1 MLKFV
6 KSLLAV
12 SLIIALIAG
21 CANGAPNPVTPED
34 PEPEP
39 SPGAQSPAAPDTPDE
54 PDPPPVPAEP
64 VELQFWH
71 HMEGVSAEGIAA
83 IVDLFNETIGAERNI
98 TVEHSFHGW
107 NMGEKLNTLA
117 QANDWR
123 NFPDV
128 AQLSSGAIPQVMD
141 YDMLVTTDEM
151 WDASEEIILSRDK
164 IVPTAARTF
173 AYMGK
178 QIGIPFSNSAILL
191 YYNKDAFVEVG
202 LDPDRPP
209 ETIAEMAEFASKL
222 MVESGRDERN
232 GLVVQVG
239 RYQLVNF
246 VGGQGAYNFL
256 GDNEGGRAD
265 MMTRFTFGE
274 DGSLMRFLDEWEKL
288 IATGAY
294 KPIEDNINEE
304 FAMQS
309 TAMAIMSSAR
319 ITRIENLVDDSFR
332 WGTAPLPRVSASD
345 SGGTAVGGSGIV
357 MFDHGDPARKEA
369 AWIFKQFLG
378 GVEAQNIFCQMSGYI
393 PINIDVYDTAEWRN
407 FVAANDVW
415 AAPVYS
421 LLTSHPNV
429 QEPFD
434 LVPWEVNDIIREE
447 MAIFGQGQQDK
458 QTTHDNIVNRCNAAV
473 AEFVRI
479 NR

>member
-1 MLKFV
+1 MEDIMMKLF

-12 SLIIALIAG
+12 GLAIMLVAG
-21 CANGAPNPVTPED
+21 CANGAPSPEAT
-34 PEPEP
+34 P
-39 SPGAQSPAAPDTPDE
+39 SPAPVQSPDTQNPSTDVPE
-54 PDPPPVPAEP
+54 RTPPPEP

-71 HMEGVSAEGIAA
+71 HMEGVSAEGIAD

-128 AQLSSGAIPQVMD
+128 AQLASGSIPQVMD
-141 YDMLVTTDEM
+141 YEMLVTTDEM
-151 WDASEEIILSRDK
+151 WAEGSETFLSRDR

-173 AYMGK
+173 AYMGE

-191 YYNKDAFVEVG
+191 YYNKDAFEEVG
-202 LDPDRPP
+202 LDPNKPP
-209 ETIAEMAEFASKL
+209 ATVAEMSDYASRL
-222 MVESGRDERN
+222 MIESGRDERN
-232 GLVVQVG
+232 GLVVQIS

-246 VGGQGAYNFL
+246 VGGQGSYNFL
-256 GDNEGGRAD
+256 GDNEGGRSD

-274 DGSLMRFLDEWEKL
+274 DGSLMKFLDEWEKL

-319 ITRIENLVDDSFR
+319 ITRIENLVGDSFR
-332 WGTAPLPRVSASD
+332 WGTAPLPTVSASD
-345 SGGTAVGGSGIV
+345 RGGTAVGGSGIV

-378 GVEAQNIFCQMSGYI
+378 GIEAQNIFCQKSGYI
-393 PINIDVYDTAEWRN
+393 PINLDVYDTDDWKS

-415 AAPVYS
+415 AAPVHS

-458 QTTHDNIVNRCNAAV
+458 QTTHDNIVTRCNAAV
-473 AEFVRI
+473 AEYVRV